1 MLTARGPCLTR
12 SPPASILAGMPKRP
26 APRTDPASR
35 LTSELSRRE
44 RQIMDAIY
52 RLGSASASEVG
63 RNLPDPPTDTAV
75 RTLLRILERK
85 GHLRHSRDGL
95 RHVYSPVVPQNQA
108 NRTVLQ
114 HVLRNFFN
122 GSRSQA
128 MAALLDLP
136 MPLSDDELDRLGALI
151 ERARKRR

>member
-1 MLTARGPCLTR
+1 MARRNVPR
-12 SPPASILAGMPKRP
+12 SDA
-26 APRTDPASR
+26 ASR
-35 LTSELSRRE
+35 LTSQLSRRE

-52 RLGSASASEVG
+52 RLGNGSASEIA
-63 RNLPDPPTDTAV
+63 RHLPDPPTDTAV

-85 GHLRHSRDGL
+85 GYLRHTREGL
-95 RHVYSPVVPQNQA
+95 RHVYSPVVPQQQA

-114 HVLRNFFN
+114 HVLQNFFQ

-136 MPLSDDELDRLGALI
+136 LPLADEELDRLSQMI
-151 ERARKRR
+151 ERARKRRG

>member
-1 MLTARGPCLTR
+1 MARRNVPR
-12 SPPASILAGMPKRP
+12 SDA
-26 APRTDPASR
+26 ASR
-35 LTSELSRRE
+35 LTSQLSRRE

-52 RLGSASASEVG
+52 RLGNGSASEIA
-63 RNLPDPPTDTAV
+63 RHLPDPPTDTAV

-85 GHLRHSRDGL
+85 GYLRHTREGL
-95 RHVYSPVVPQNQA
+95 RHVYSPVVPQQQA

-114 HVLRNFFN
+114 HVLQNFFQ

-136 MPLSDDELDRLGALI
+136 LPLADEELDRLGQMI
-151 ERARKRR
+151 ERARKRRG

>member
-1 MLTARGPCLTR
+1 
-12 SPPASILAGMPKRP
+12 MPKRVV
-26 APRTDPASR
+26 PRPDPASR

-95 RHVYSPVVPQNQA
+95 RHVYAPVVPQNQA
-108 NRTVLQ
+108 NRTVLH
-114 HVLRNFFN
+114 HVLQTFFN

-136 MPLSDDELDRLGALI
+136 LPLSEDELDRLGALI
-151 ERARKRR
+151 ERARKRRG